1 MATVGRAMSP
11 PEKCRIIEYNTKS
24 EVASKILKFKQ
35 EAEERD
41 AKVVFELQSVIAVQL
56 E

>member
-1 MATVGRAMSP
+1 MVPFCQDMKTAIIRRVISP
-11 PEKCRIIEYNTKS
+11 PGECRITEYSTKS

-41 AKVVFELQSVIAVQL
+41 AKVV
-56 E
+56 